1 MTIQPSVVIWT
12 VICFILLMLILKYLL
27 FNPIF
32 EVMDKRKK
40 RLQDAKKKL
49 QEVEAAKYEH
59 EKRLEIIEADA
70 KIQRE
75 NLIKSELK
83 MIQVKSK
90 TELEE
95 ARNGRAERLE
105 KAKDDAEKEK
115 EAIRSTFL
123 LSSDEIA
130 KAFADRLTA
139 DNTKI

>member
-27 FNPIF
+27 FDPIF
-32 EVMDKRKK
+32 RVMDKRKQ
-40 RLQDAKKKL
+40 RLQNAKKKL
-49 QEVEAAKYEH
+49 REVEAAHKEH
-59 EKRLEIIEADA
+59 KKRLEIIEADA

-75 NLIKSELK
+75 NLIKSELR

-95 ARNGRAERLE
+95 ARNGRAERLAA
-105 KAKDDAEKEK
+105 AKNDAEKEK
-115 EAIRSTFL
+115 EIIRSTFL

>member
-12 VICFILLMLILKYLL
+12 VICFIILMLILKYLL

-40 RLQDAKKKL
+40 RLQSAKKKL
-49 QEVEAAKYEH
+49 EEVEAAHKEH

-95 ARNGRAERLE
+95 ARNGRAERLAR
-105 KAKDDAEKEK
+105 AKSDAAKEK